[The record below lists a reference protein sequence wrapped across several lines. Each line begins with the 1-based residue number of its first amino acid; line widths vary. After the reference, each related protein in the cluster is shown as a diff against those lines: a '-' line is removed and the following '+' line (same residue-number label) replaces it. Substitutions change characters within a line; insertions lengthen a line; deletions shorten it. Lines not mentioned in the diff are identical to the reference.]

1 MNKYISAFDAICD
14 SPQQAA
20 NLRLRAELMRHISE
34 TVSKRNWTEK
44 QAAEYCGITQT
55 DMADLLNGKIDA
67 FPLDILVDIHT
78 NWGKKLPCNFSL
90 PE

>member
-78 NWGKKLPCNFSL
+78 QLGEEITLQFQPA
-90 PE
+90 